1 MVGRLFWITRRV
13 EFGVAALRVTC
24 VGLVALVALGL
35 VALVALVA
43 LGLVALGLVALVA
56 LGLVA
61 GCASYWVF
69 RKCAH
74 ARTMEIAS
82 ASI

>member
-35 VALVALVA
+35 VALVAL
-43 LGLVALGLVALVA
+43 GLVA